1 MCYCF
6 SRLFG
11 CLIPES
17 TESTVVIRPTGK
29 TFVTGMASQYD
40 EEFDDERL
48 SKYISQR
55 EYTLMMEDINDSV
68 DGMFP
73 CLFCWLIGYILCPF
87 TFGLSLLLPAQCVN
101 DAEDN
106 MKYLCTRYNRRL
118 LNEKNIKMVFTKT
131 WCTSWIELRLLK

>member
-48 SKYISQR
+48 SKYIS
-55 EYTLMMEDINDSV
+55 
-68 DGMFP
+68 
-73 CLFCWLIGYILCPF
+73 
-87 TFGLSLLLPAQCVN
+87 
-101 DAEDN
+101 
-106 MKYLCTRYNRRL
+106 
-118 LNEKNIKMVFTKT
+118 
-131 WCTSWIELRLLK
+131 